1 MQQKRPRFEIGTD
14 SATPN
19 TEMERRKERRLAGCG
34 SSPVSS
40 PTHRKLG
47 LKGVLLRVWCT
58 TCCGRNAKCAQ
69 RDVAQHALSTHPS
82 GQGAQWPWADRPL
95 WVPAGQGLG
104 VTVPAGQKCPERE
117 ADQICQSHS
126 KPHSLHP
133 EGPQPKPSPWRAQGT
148 AGGLWSVAASELAHF
163 HLPRTL
169 LRAAPGGTC
178 RARATNR
185 VSQ

>member
-1 MQQKRPRFEIGTD
+1 
-14 SATPN
+14 
-19 TEMERRKERRLAGCG
+19 MERRKERRLAGCG

-82 GQGAQWPWADRPL
+82 GQGSQWPWAARPL

-148 AGGLWSVAASELAHF
+148 AGGLRTCSFPPPQNPAQGSPWGYLQGTGHQSGLPVSPASHW
-163 HLPRTL
+163 
-169 LRAAPGGTC
+169 G
-178 RARATNR
+178 
-185 VSQ
+185 